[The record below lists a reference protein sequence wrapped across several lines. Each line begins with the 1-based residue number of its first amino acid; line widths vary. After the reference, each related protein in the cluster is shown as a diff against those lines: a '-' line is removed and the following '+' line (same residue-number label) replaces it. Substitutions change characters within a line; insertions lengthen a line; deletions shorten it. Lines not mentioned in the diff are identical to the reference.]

1 MRLSLI
7 NSFNSLKKSGS
18 ASDGVATEGHP
29 QEAHKLELLSSMNI
43 FQDLPDQEV
52 AELMDERQC

>member
-29 QEAHKLELLSSMNI
+29 QEAHKLELLSSMDI

-52 AELMDERQC
+52 VELMDERQC

>member
-29 QEAHKLELLSSMNI
+29 QEAHKLELLALWTSFKICLTKKS
-43 FQDLPDQEV
+43 LS
-52 AELMDERQC
+52 